1 MSRNERR
8 PSTLMNGAP
17 GWRTGS
23 RHEIALAA
31 LAAAA
36 LLAAWSTGLQRL
48 LSACALS
55 GLAQF
60 WLWAGAVTSA
70 LLLAASLLLFGAQRT
85 ARASADRAVLGQKR
99 LEGILRST
107 TEAIIT
113 VDSAQRIVMFN
124 PMAEKVFRC
133 NSSDAIG
140 APLSRLIPE
149 RYRAGH
155 EHQVRLF
162 ERTGVSDRQMGGSRV
177 LHGLRADGEEFPL
190 EASISQTEDGD
201 GKLLTVILRDV
212 TERVKAEAILRQ
224 SREELRA
231 LSANLQQMREQEK
244 SRIARE
250 LHDDLGQ
257 TLSALKMEM
266 SVLKARLDAQGE
278 FDDGIAAQMQR
289 MLGLIDCNIASLRR
303 IAAHQ
308 RPVMLD
314 DLGLP
319 AAIDWLVEDFI
330 QRHGIEVRHEFDTGD
345 LAFNTDAAT
354 AVFRI
359 VEEALT
365 NIVRHA
371 HASRVDLSLSADHDN
386 CVLRVGDD
394 GIGASALPSANAKSF
409 GLLGVRERANALGGR
424 VQIDSMPESGFVL
437 TVVLPRDAVR
447 EKESQP

>member
-1 MSRNERR
+1 M
-8 PSTLMNGAP
+8 
-17 GWRTGS
+17 
-23 RHEIALAA
+23 RHGIALAA
-31 LAAAA
+31 LAGAA

-70 LLLAASLLLFGAQRT
+70 LLLAASILLFGAQRT

-113 VDSAQRIVMFN
+113 VDSTQRIVMFN

-133 NSSDAIG
+133 NPSDAIG

-155 EHQVRLF
+155 ERQARLF

-177 LHGLRADGEEFPL
+177 LHGLRADGKEFPL
-190 EASISQTEDGD
+190 EASISQTEDDD

-231 LSANLQQMREQEK
+231 LSANLQQIREQEK

-359 VEEALT
+359 AEEALT